1 MVGTEGG
8 GGWQAEWEECF
19 LWLCLALPPLL
30 CHHSIP
36 TSLSSSTNHQLGQR
50 VVWSVLIFT
59 VTTPGMVTMM
69 GSPTPPS
76 YPSVWSCVVELPTT
90 SPLPL
95 SPPPSPSLQ
104 PLLFNTL
111 QVRSALGSAHRR
123 KLSFKNVSNVVV
135 QLLHS
140 IKYSMEVPFSNM
152 AIPPQDKSTSITKK
166 VRHVMRFFFS
176 LSLSLFFRWFIWFI
190 KKNLWLLLLHSNIS
204 YQSFIEN
211 QNLASSFRQECRLM
225 YCSVGWFLCKGIDVL
240 SQI

>member
-8 GGWQAEWEECF
+8 EDDEQSGRSESLGSV
-19 LWLCLALPPLL
+19 LLSPLS

-166 VRHVMRFFFS
+166 VRQVMSLFVFS
-176 LSLSLFFRWFIWFI
+176 LTLFQI
-190 KKNLWLLLLHSNIS
+190 
-204 YQSFIEN
+204 
-211 QNLASSFRQECRLM
+211 
-225 YCSVGWFLCKGIDVL
+225 LCKIHHL
-240 SQI
+240 